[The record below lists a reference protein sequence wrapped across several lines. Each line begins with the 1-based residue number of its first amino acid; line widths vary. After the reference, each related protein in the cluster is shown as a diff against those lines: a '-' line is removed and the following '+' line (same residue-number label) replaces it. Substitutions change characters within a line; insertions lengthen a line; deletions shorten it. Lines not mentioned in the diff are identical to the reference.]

1 MKVLVVDDQSVIL
14 DMVIEI
20 LRRYYEDFTFLRATN
35 GREACKVASAELP
48 TIIIMDWEMP
58 EMTGIEALQRIKKN
72 ATTSKIHVIISSSFS
87 SSSNVS
93 MALENGAIDYIRKPI
108 DEIELVA
115 RVRSVLMLHT
125 AIEHLNTAKDI
136 AEKGRSSYEKLIKS
150 IIPPQIMQEYEDN
163 DGSFVPRRYKNTTV
177 MFIDLVDF
185 TRKTNTLSAGALIQ
199 ELTALF
205 SSFDRIFKNFDCVR
219 IKTIGDAYLAVSGI
233 GNDTPGNVLKA
244 IKACQE
250 VRDYIDQRNSTVDL
264 KKEKWAIRIGL
275 ATGSV
280 VGAILSEV
288 NCLFDIFG
296 DTVNLASRIQ
306 HLGNPNEIWCCAKTA
321 EIAKDHFPMESMGL
335 FDVKGKGELHLFRV
349 KEARS
354 SQELQDE
361 RDKGGSKIIN
371 KYKLKESKK

>member
-185 TRKTNTLSAGALIQ
+185 TRKTNTLSSGALIQ

-233 GNDTPGNVLKA
+233 GNDTPENVLKA

-288 NCLFDIFG
+288 NCRFDIFG

-321 EIAKDHFPMESMGL
+321 EIAKDHFPMESMGS

>member
-233 GNDTPGNVLKA
+233 GNDTPENVLKA

-264 KKEKWAIRIGL
+264 EKEKWAIRIGL

-321 EIAKDHFPMESMGL
+321 EIAKDHFPMESMGS

>member
-72 ATTSKIHVIISSSFS
+72 GATSKIHVIISSSFS

-93 MALENGAIDYIRKPI
+93 MALENGAIDYLRKPI

-199 ELTALF
+199 ELTSLF

-219 IKTIGDAYLAVSGI
+219 IKTIGDAYLGVSGI
-233 GNDTPGNVLKA
+233 GRDTPDNALKA

-250 VRDYIDQRNSTVDL
+250 VRDYIEQRNATVDL

-280 VGAILSEV
+280 VGAILSED

-321 EIAKDHFPMESMGL
+321 EIAKDHFPMESMGS
-335 FDVKGKGELHLFRV
+335 FDVKGKGELHLFRLD
-349 KEARS
+349 EARNNPDS
-354 SQELQDE
+354 IRSEE
-361 RDKGGSKIIN
+361 IGGSKIIN
-371 KYKLKESKK
+371 KYKLKESRK

>member
-72 ATTSKIHVIISSSFS
+72 AATSKIHVIISSSFS

-136 AEKGRSSYEKLIKS
+136 AEKGRNSYEKLIKS

-233 GNDTPGNVLKA
+233 GNDTPENALKA

-280 VGAILSEV
+280 VGAILSED

-321 EIAKDHFPMESMGL
+321 EIAKDHFPMESMGS

>member
-185 TRKTNTLSAGALIQ
+185 TRKTNTLSSGALIQ

-321 EIAKDHFPMESMGL
+321 EIAKDHFPMESMGS

>member
-185 TRKTNTLSAGALIQ
+185 TRKTNTLSSGALIQ

-233 GNDTPGNVLKA
+233 GNDTPENVLKA

-321 EIAKDHFPMESMGL
+321 EIAKDHFPMESMGS